1 APVAVRHAAHCRCH
15 SALGRGARRPRGT
28 AAMSGKPQRPGVA
41 PPRLIGGLAV
51 AALLAF
57 ALSLAIGPSGF
68 GLGGA
73 GEAADLI
80 FWEIRM
86 PRAVLG
92 ALVGAALGLSG
103 AALQGYLRNPLAEPS
118 LVGVSGGAALGAV
131 LAIHLGLSQA
141 FALALPVGGLAGAA
155 VAMLAVVALAGAHG
169 GPVTLIL
176 AGLAVSSIA
185 TALISLALNLS
196 QNPFASVEMVFWM
209 MGSLAD
215 RSLTQVWLSAPLMLA
230 EDAAGSLGIDLSRTR
245 LMVIAGTALAVGAAT
260 AVTGIIGFVGLIV
273 PHVLRPFAGHR
284 PGLLLPASLLGG
296 AIMLLLA
303 DVGLRLLQPWVDLR
317 IGVLTALL
325 GAPFFVWLVLKTR
338 SELAG

>member
-1 APVAVRHAAHCRCH
+1 GGRRLPQQGGRVPADARRAGAAGAAGGIPARPSCPGERGGRIPHCGRRQPAPSGARAAAPAAGLDRGAVAPVAVRHAAHCRCH

-131 LAIHLGLSQA
+131 LAIHLGLSQ
-141 FALALPVGGLAGAA
+141 
-155 VAMLAVVALAGAHG
+155 
-169 GPVTLIL
+169 T
-176 AGLAVSSIA
+176 
-185 TALISLALNLS
+185 
-196 QNPFASVEMVFWM
+196 
-209 MGSLAD
+209 
-215 RSLTQVWLSAPLMLA
+215 
-230 EDAAGSLGIDLSRTR
+230 
-245 LMVIAGTALAVGAAT
+245 
-260 AVTGIIGFVGLIV
+260 
-273 PHVLRPFAGHR
+273 
-284 PGLLLPASLLGG
+284 
-296 AIMLLLA
+296 
-303 DVGLRLLQPWVDLR
+303 
-317 IGVLTALL
+317 
-325 GAPFFVWLVLKTR
+325 
-338 SELAG
+338 

>member
-1 APVAVRHAAHCRCH
+1 
-15 SALGRGARRPRGT
+15 
-28 AAMSGKPQRPGVA
+28 MSRKPQRPGVA

-141 FALALPVGGLAGAA
+141 FSLALPLGGLIGAA

-176 AGLAVSSIA
+176 AGLAVSGIA

-196 QNPFASVEMVFWM
+196 KNPFASVEMVFWL

-215 RSLTQVWLSAPLMLA
+215 RSLTQVWLAAPPILA
-230 EDAAGSLGIDLSRTR
+230 GMAVLLFVGRALDALTLGEDAARSLGIDVARTR
-245 LMVIAGTALAVGAAT
+245 LVLVAGTALAVGAAT
-260 AVTGIIGFVGLIV
+260 SVTGVIGFVGLLV
-273 PHVLRPFAGHR
+273 PHVLRPFVGHR
-284 PGLLLPASLLGG
+284 PSLLLPASALAG
-296 AIMLLLA
+296 AIFLLIA
-303 DVGLRLLQPWVDLR
+303 DIGLRLAQPWTDLR
-317 IGVLTALL
+317 IGVLTALI

-338 SELAG
+338 AELAP

>member
-1 APVAVRHAAHCRCH
+1 MTTSPARAA
-15 SALGRGARRPRGT
+15 
-28 AAMSGKPQRPGVA
+28 VA
-41 PPRLIGGLAV
+41 PPLLLGSLAV
-51 AALLAF
+51 GALVAF

-68 GLGGA
+68 GLASGA
-73 GEAADLI
+73 EAAGLI
-80 FWEIRM
+80 LWEIRV

-92 ALVGAALGLSG
+92 ALVGAALGLAG

-141 FALALPVGGLAGAA
+141 FALALPLGGLAGAA
-155 VAMLAVVALAGAHG
+155 LAMLAVVALAGAQG

-176 AGLAVSSIA
+176 AGLAVSGIA

-196 QNPFASVEMVFWM
+196 QNPFASVEMVFWL

-215 RSLTQVWLSAPLMLA
+215 RSLTQVWLAAPLMLA
-230 EDAAGSLGIDLSRTR
+230 GMAVLLLLGRALDALTLGEDAAASLGIGVARTR
-245 LMVIAGTALAVGAAT
+245 IALVAGTALAVGAAT
-260 AVTGIIGFVGLIV
+260 SVTGVIGFVGLLV

-284 PGLLLPASLLGG
+284 PSLLLPASALAG
-296 AIMLLLA
+296 AIFLLTA
-303 DVGLRLLQPWVDLR
+303 DIGLRVAQPWMDLR
-317 IGVLTALL
+317 VGVLTALI

-338 SELAG
+338 AELAP

>member
-1 APVAVRHAAHCRCH
+1 MTNLPRRGDIAPSVL
-15 SALGRGARRPRGT
+15 LGA
-28 AAMSGKPQRPGVA
+28 
-41 PPRLIGGLAV
+41 LAV
-51 AALLAF
+51 GALAAF
-57 ALSLAIGPSGF
+57 ALSLATGPSGF
-68 GLGGA
+68 GFGSGGDAA
-73 GEAADLI
+73 GLI
-80 FWEIRM
+80 FREIRT

-141 FALALPVGGLAGAA
+141 FALALPLGGLVGAA
-155 VAMLAVVALAGAHG
+155 VAMLAVVALAGAQG

-176 AGLAVSSIA
+176 AGLAVSGIA

-196 QNPFASVEMVFWM
+196 QNPFASVEMVFWL

-215 RSLTQVWLSAPLMLA
+215 RSLTQVWLAAPPMLA
-230 EDAAGSLGIDLSRTR
+230 GMAVLLLLGRALDALTLGEDAARSLGIDVARTR
-245 LMVIAGTALAVGAAT
+245 LALVAGTALAVGAAT
-260 AVTGIIGFVGLIV
+260 SVTGVIGFVGLLV

-284 PGLLLPASLLGG
+284 PSLLLPASALAG
-296 AIMLLLA
+296 AIFLLA
-303 DVGLRLLQPWVDLR
+303 ADIGLRLAQPWMELR
-317 IGVLTALL
+317 VGVLTALI

-338 SELAG
+338 TELAP